1 MVTPKELKG
10 LSMFAELD
18 EQEIAQIAAMAREIT
33 CSAGDTLF
41 QEGDVGSQIYVLLDG
56 SVSIRVMLSSR
67 PESIVVASL
76 NRAGQL
82 VGWSGLVSQ
91 TYTASAVCESE
102 TRLLAI
108 NGEELHAV
116 LGANPHMGYHV
127 MSHVAD
133 VIGERLRNIQRV
145 VLKTL

>member
-1 MVTPKELKG
+1 MVTPQELKG
-10 LSMFAELD
+10 LGMFEALD
-18 EQEIAQIAAMAREIT
+18 EQELAQISAMARELA

-41 QEGDVGSQIYVLLDG
+41 QEGDLGSQIYILLEG

-76 NRAGQL
+76 NRPGQL

-102 TRLLAI
+102 SRLLAI
-108 NGEELHAV
+108 NGQELHAA
-116 LGANPHMGYHV
+116 LQANPHMGYHV
-127 MSHVAD
+127 MDHVAQI
-133 VIGERLRNIQRV
+133 IGERLRNIQRV